1 MNRDDIKRSKL
12 LSKALRHD
20 PGRLGLHP
28 DGAGWVEVD
37 AVLRA
42 CAASSTGRG
51 ISIDRADLE
60 RVVATNDK
68 QRFAF
73 NDDRT
78 RIRASQGHTIDVDL
92 GLVPQA
98 PPEVLFHGTALAF
111 VESILR
117 QGLLRGGR
125 NHVHLSA
132 DVETAIKVGAR
143 HGKPYVFE
151 VAATRMVEA
160 GHAFVRSDN
169 GVWLA
174 LHVPAEF
181 LRAHGG

>member
-1 MNRDDIKRSKL
+1 MTKDDIKRSKM

-20 PGRLGLHP
+20 PARLGLHP
-28 DGAGWVEVD
+28 DRAGWVTVD

-42 CAASSTGRG
+42 CAERG
-51 ISIDRADLE
+51 ISLDRADLE

-73 NDDRT
+73 DEGRT

-98 PPEVLFHGTALAF
+98 PPEILFHGTALAF

-117 QGLLRGGR
+117 HGLLRGGR

-132 DVETAIKVGAR
+132 DVETAVKVGAR

-151 VAATRMVEA
+151 VATVRMVES

-169 GVWLA
+169 GVWLVE
-174 LHVPAEF
+174 HVPADF
-181 LRAHGG
+181 LRAHRG